1 MREERNVMNFCVNSQ
16 TLNESIISVIKAMP
30 VHTSMPVLD
39 GILIRADSKGVHILC
54 SDLMMQ
60 KECLLPASVSE
71 EGECVINGKKFAEYV
86 RKIPDDTAFFSL
98 NGKTLTL
105 RCGKTVSQF
114 PCIEY
119 EEFPVM
125 TFKEED
131 IFRLT
136 LKKEQWKKIIDRT
149 AFAVGIDD
157 VRPMLAGVYMETSAS
172 GVTMVATDSFQFAM
186 NSLAAETELPEK
198 SCIIPG
204 RTVQEVSRMTDESA
218 EDDFTLELSR
228 THIKADTGSVCLVA
242 RLLDGKYIE
251 YKRLIPKECRTRVL
265 LDKEALTDA
274 VDRATLV
281 AREGNNSVKLS
292 FKEDTLYINAESGAG
307 KIEEEINVQI
317 MGPDIDIAFNPHY
330 LINVL
335 KNIAGEKIYLE
346 MNSSLNPCVF
356 KPQAEEGALYLIV
369 PMRVL

>member
-1 MREERNVMNFCVNSQ
+1 MNFCVNSQ

-39 GILIRADSKGVHILC
+39 GILIRADGKGVHILC

-71 EGECVINGKKFAEYV
+71 EGECVVNGKKFAEYV
-86 RKIPDDTAFFSL
+86 RKIPNDTAFFSL

-119 EEFPVM
+119 DEFPM
-125 TFKEED
+125 MEFKQED
-131 IFRLT
+131 MFTLS
-136 LKKEQWKKIIDRT
+136 LKKEQWKKLIDRT
-149 AFAVGIDD
+149 AFAVGADD
-157 VRPMLAGVYMETSAS
+157 VRPMLAGVYLETGANT
-172 GVTMVATDSFQFAM
+172 VTMVATDSFQFAM
-186 NSLAAETELPEK
+186 NSLTVEEELSEK
-198 SCIIPG
+198 NCVIPG

-218 EDDFTLELSR
+218 EEKFTLTLSR
-228 THIKADTGSVCLVA
+228 THIKADTGTVCLVA

-251 YKRLIPKECRTRVL
+251 YKRLIPKECKTRVL
-265 LDKEALTDA
+265 LDKAGLTEAI
-274 VDRATLV
+274 DRATLV

-292 FKEDTLYINAESGAG
+292 FKNDTLFINAESGAG
-307 KIEEEINVQI
+307 KIEEELIAQI
-317 MGPDIDIAFNPHY
+317 MGPEIDIAFNPHY
-330 LINVL
+330 ILNVL
-335 KNIAGEKIYLE
+335 KNINGEKIYLE
-346 MNSSLNPCVF
+346 MNSALNPCVF
-356 KPQAEEGALYLIV
+356 RPQAEEGALYLIV

>member
-1 MREERNVMNFCVNSQ
+1 MNFCVNSQ
-16 TLNESIISVIKAMP
+16 TLKESIISVIKAMP

-60 KECLLPASVSE
+60 KECVLPASVSE

-86 RKIPDDTAFFSL
+86 RKIPNDSAFFSQ

-125 TFKEED
+125 EFREED
-131 IFRLT
+131 VFRLT
-136 LKKEQWKKIIDRT
+136 LKKEQWKKLIDRT
-149 AFAVGIDD
+149 AFAVGADD
-157 VRPMLAGVYMETSAS
+157 VRPMLAGVYMETSGSA
-172 GVTMVATDSFQFAM
+172 VTMVATDSFQFAM
-186 NSLAAETELPEK
+186 NSLTVEDELQEK
-198 SCIIPG
+198 SCVIPG
-204 RTVQEVSRMTDESA
+204 KTVLEVSRMTDESPD
-218 EDDFTLELSR
+218 ENFTLTLSR
-228 THIKADTGSVCLVA
+228 THIKADTGSTCLVA
-242 RLLDGKYIE
+242 RLLEGKYIE

-265 LDKEALTDA
+265 VDKDALADA
-274 VDRATLV
+274 IDRATLV

-292 FKEDTLYINAESGAG
+292 FRDDTLNLTAESGAG
-307 KIEEEINVQI
+307 KVEEELGVQI

-330 LINVL
+330 MMNVL
-335 KNIAGEKIYLE
+335 KNISGEKIYLE
-346 MNSSLNPCVF
+346 MNASINPCVF